1 MKKSVLI
8 NSIIGALALTMMF
21 INISDIIN
29 RERLNEGEHIYEVM
43 ALCVEATEDGALLN
57 DTEGNQWYVEVA
69 LEQGVEYLMYIDD
82 CGTDEV
88 EDDEIINVWR
98 EVRY

>member
-1 MKKSVLI
+1 MKKNI
-8 NSIIGALALTMMF
+8 IIGALVLTLMLIS
-21 INISDIIN
+21 INNIIN
-29 RERLNEGEHIYEVM
+29 NKVIDEESHTYQVM
-43 ALCVEATEDGALLN
+43 AMCDEATDTGALLT
-57 DTEGNQWYVEVA
+57 DTTGNQWYVEVA

-88 EDDEIINVWR
+88 EDDEIVNVWR

>member
-8 NSIIGALALTMMF
+8 NSIIGALALTLMF
-21 INISDIIN
+21 INISDIII
-29 RERLNEGEHIYEVM
+29 RERLNESEHIYEVM
-43 ALCVEATEDGALLN
+43 AMCVEATDTGALLN

-82 CGTDEV
+82 CGNDDV
-88 EDDEIINVWR
+88 EDDEIVNVWR